1 MIQPQSKSTRLST
14 LIDNP
19 HNNPSAVSWIQ
30 VAVGRIAENFFPEKI
45 ILFGS
50 YARGE
55 ATQHSDIDLLVVL
68 SEVANKHEKAVEIR
82 RILSNFPVSKD
93 IVITTPQEIDEYGQM
108 VGRVLQ
114 PALRE
119 GKVLYEREK

>member
-19 HNNPSAVSWIQ
+19 HSNPSAVSWIQ

-82 RILSNFPVSKD
+82 RIWSDFPVSKD